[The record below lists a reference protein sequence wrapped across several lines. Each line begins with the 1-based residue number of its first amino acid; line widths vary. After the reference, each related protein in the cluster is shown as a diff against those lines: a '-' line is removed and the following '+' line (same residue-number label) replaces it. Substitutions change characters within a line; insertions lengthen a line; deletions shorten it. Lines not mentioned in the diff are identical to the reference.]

1 VRNKPK
7 RAQQTLRIIGGEHRG
22 RTYPFVSADGL
33 RPTTDRVK
41 ETLFNWLQLWTSG
54 ARVLDLYA
62 GSGSLSWEAW
72 SREALE
78 VVAIERNPS
87 AVRELKSVKQHLK
100 ANSVRLIEG
109 DCQSIL
115 LSQNSDKPYD
125 IVFIDPPFADE
136 HWVNVLDLLESRG
149 CLAKNAWVYI
159 EQPIKTPVPPVP
171 ENWRL
176 HREKKAGQVM
186 ARLYQRDNNED

>member
-1 VRNKPK
+1 MRNKAR
-7 RAQQTLRIIGGEHRG
+7 RAQQTLRIIGGVHRG

-41 ETLFNWLQLWTSG
+41 ETLFNWLQLWTAG

-72 SREALE
+72 SREASA

-87 AVRELKSVKQHLK
+87 AMKALRSVQQHLK
-100 ANSVRLIEG
+100 ADSVQLIES
-109 DCQSIL
+109 DCQSVL
-115 LSQNSDKPYD
+115 AKQNSDKPFD

-136 HWVNVLDLLESRG
+136 HWAGVLDLLESRHW
-149 CLAKNAWVYI
+149 LSHTAWVYI
-159 EQPIKTPVPPVP
+159 EQPIKTSEPPVP
-171 ENWRL
+171 ECWRL

-186 ARLYQRDNNED
+186 ARLYQRENNED